1 MIKKILIGILLL
13 VLALIALAAT
23 GGLSGAVRGLE
34 SLMRPVLNKEIINR
48 YCGVYKEDPYFIMS
62 IIKVESNFL
71 RGAKSRRGAMGLMQ
85 LMPATAVEISRDLK
99 MTGYKESSLQDPE
112 INIQFGI
119 YYVSK
124 LRRDLGDDD
133 LTVLSAYNAGKKNVQ
148 DWIKASGRKNL
159 EEGAI
164 EFIETRNFADDVLWN
179 YRWLKRWQRARGKMV
194 KVTSTHS

>member
-1 MIKKILIGILLL
+1 MIKKIFIGIFFL

-23 GGLSGAVRGLE
+23 GGISGAVRGLE
-34 SLMRPVLNKEIINR
+34 SLMRLVLNKEIINR

-85 LMPATAVEISRDLK
+85 LMPATAVEISRDLT

-159 EEGAI
+159 EESSI

-179 YRWLKRWQRARGKMV
+179 YRWLKRWQRARGKMING
-194 KVTSTHS
+194 TRTPS